1 MGTTKGRL
9 LNDDVREML
18 RALGR
23 ALSTAISA
31 SPQASASLERLRAEG
46 YTLHLSVDC
55 KVRPELEPASSLA
68 GADPAVVEPTFRINR
83 HDLTFLRSCGIDP
96 TRRRKP
102 RSGRSS

>member
-1 MGTTKGRL
+1 MGPTGGRL

-18 RALGR
+18 RAFGR
-23 ALSTAISA
+23 ALSAAISE

-55 KVRPELEPASSLA
+55 KPSPEPAEAAPAALA
-68 GADPAVVEPTFRINR
+68 TVRTAGDPSFRINR

-96 TRRRKP
+96 TRRKR
-102 RSGRSS
+102 RSG